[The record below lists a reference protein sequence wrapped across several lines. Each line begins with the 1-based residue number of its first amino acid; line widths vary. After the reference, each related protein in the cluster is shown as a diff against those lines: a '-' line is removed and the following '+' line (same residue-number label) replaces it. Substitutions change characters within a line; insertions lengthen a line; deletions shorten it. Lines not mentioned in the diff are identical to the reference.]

1 MKKNSDTALKKHIK
15 PSLMVGLSVLAF
27 MARQSALAQT
37 LTLSCPQDLS
47 FGNFTAGT
55 CAANV
60 TIDPSGSR
68 VVGACVGAGGAP
80 FSNARC
86 NISQSFP
93 FTPVQ
98 LTVPGVL
105 TLNNTGSTSSMSV
118 TCFQLV
124 SDTGGC
130 ANNSVTTTTAFAT
143 IPVGATLNIKA
154 NQPGGTYTG
163 NFTVTANFI

>member
-1 MKKNSDTALKKHIK
+1 MMMQKYFSYNTVK
-15 PSLMVGLSVLAF
+15 PAIMVGLSVLAI
-27 MARQSALAQT
+27 MARQSAAAQS

-55 CAANV
+55 CAADV

-68 VVGACVGAGGAP
+68 TVGACVSAGGAP

-98 LTVPGVL
+98 LTVPSNVV
-105 TLNNTGSTSSMSV
+105 LNNTGSTSSMSV

-130 ANNSVTTTTAFAT
+130 TNSTVTTTTAFAT
-143 IPVGATLNIKA
+143 IPIGATLNIKA